1 MADFRD
7 EWTNN
12 PHRKYDVDSIKYKI
26 HFNMEKK
33 IVSSCD
39 KLITVTPISTNNY
52 KKVFSLADNKVI
64 TITNGYDEDDFKNI
78 NKDFKKL
85 KSIFKVIYNGTI
97 YKGGEPYTFIKALN
111 ELVNEGKINCKQI
124 KLFL

>member
-111 ELVNEGKINCKQI
+111 ELVNEGK
-124 KLFL
+124 